1 MTTYNFEAIMRPLG
15 DSAIVVQLSTNIHPT
30 VHQKIIQLTEIIEK
44 DPFTGFI
51 EVVPS
56 YNSVTIYY
64 NPIKIYQTYTKKF
77 ITVYEKVSGFIENYL
92 KQLGDTP
99 NVEKRLIEVPVVYG
113 GTYGPDLEEVAR
125 SNNLST
131 DEVIAIH
138 SKPEYLVYMIGFAP
152 GFPYLGGMNESIA
165 TPRKET
171 PRPSIPSRSIG
182 IAGKQTGIYTLE
194 TPGGWQIIGRTPL
207 NLFSPKK
214 NPPSLLKSGDKIR
227 FVPITSSE
235 YEEIRREQHDD

>member
-1 MTTYNFEAIMRPLG
+1 
-15 DSAIVVQLSTNIHPT
+15 
-30 VHQKIIQLTEIIEK
+30 
-44 DPFTGFI
+44 
-51 EVVPS
+51 
-56 YNSVTIYY
+56 
-64 NPIKIYQTYTKKF
+64 KIYQTYTKKF

-165 TPRKET
+165 DRKST
-171 PRPSIPSRSIG
+171 RLNSSHVSISY
-182 IAGKQTGIYTLE
+182 AV
-194 TPGGWQIIGRTPL
+194 
-207 NLFSPKK
+207 FC
-214 NPPSLLKSGDKIR
+214 LK
-227 FVPITSSE
+227 
-235 YEEIRREQHDD
+235 